1 MANHTQLKPSTLSQ
15 RKRAKAQSEQGFKR
29 MSLALSPKAVEIVER
44 VKASKGFTSREAA
57 INAILERIGDD
68 MFLQQEFLAVS
79 G

>member
-1 MANHTQLKPSTLSQ
+1 
-15 RKRAKAQSEQGFKR
+15 

>member
-57 INAILERIGDD
+57 INAILERIADD
-68 MFLQQEFLAVS
+68 MFMRQEFAAVS
-79 G
+79 T